1 MVDGNNKDDIYLSI
15 KNGLPMPSPAGLLK
29 TTSYLLLLVL
39 LLRLLR
45 Q

>member
-1 MVDGNNKDDIYLSI
+1 LLKEKRRHLYVQ
-15 KNGLPMPSPAGLLK
+15 KNELPMPSPAGLLK

-39 LLRLLR
+39 QLRLLH